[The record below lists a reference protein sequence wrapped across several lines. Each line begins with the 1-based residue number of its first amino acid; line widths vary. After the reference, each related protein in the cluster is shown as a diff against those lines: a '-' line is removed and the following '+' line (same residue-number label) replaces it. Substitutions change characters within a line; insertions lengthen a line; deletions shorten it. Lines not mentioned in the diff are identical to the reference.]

1 MSEEE
6 FEKAREDFNEFDV
19 SSSGFITKDDL
30 KTVFASKGDPKTDA
44 ELDLILSILDPSGD
58 GKVTFEEFVNHRA
71 SQIE

>member
-6 FEKAREDFNEFDV
+6 FERAREDFYEIDV
-19 SSSGFITKDDL
+19 NRCGHITKYDL
-30 KTVFASKGDPKTDA
+30 KTFFASKGETKTDA
-44 ELDLILSILDPSGD
+44 ELDIILSMLDPSGD